1 VLDPTTPFWAS
12 LHLTPTQS
20 FFALLWEQLCDGS
33 THDAWQLRA
42 MGLPAVLLEIV
53 EVCAAS
59 RTFPPLQHA
68 LGDLLDEAISLS
80 HRDVVLKDHFRSATA
95 VLEDKRLREGS
106 SAALS
111 HVELISLYL
120 LDTLRPYPSLLKG
133 ELERLLA
140 TPSVREKQRL
150 KLVAGAFGTELRA
163 KGFSRLFLQS
173 FAARLA
179 TSSFTE
185 AAGELMSLLD
195 LPATSFRCILPVKWP
210 GFLDE
215 VRLDQCAIHL
225 RLPPIGDS
233 PAERDFKAAASPG
246 EQFFVID
253 VSAKD
258 QFAAAQQAILI
269 TERILSLAVLYA
281 PDRTIDIPRRAMLVR
296 SGSTARLVELDLAHE
311 AYVRGSG
318 RSSENFH
325 SASPR
330 VTALLAGPLQY
341 HSLGVRATAPES
353 RLTNFWV
360 ALESLLVEQGGS
372 IIGRVTECIA
382 PSLALSY
389 CGRLLRANA
398 IQLVWHARRADR
410 SGAKLTSALRD
421 VLAEPYKKRFS
432 VESCRLAQALL
443 DEPRAAKLFSLCAGN
458 PLLIFR
464 LHQLREKLI
473 APGDLKASIE
483 GHREHVC
490 WQLARIYRARNS
502 LVHRGALPIRSE
514 HLIQHL
520 HTYLAMTLHCLVREI
535 GDSEI
540 LTVPAALAR
549 RRALYGLYLSKIRDR
564 SLTFRNLLAE
574 ESCWV
579 APPDARI
586 WPDVAA
592 AG

>member
-106 SAALS
+106 SSALT

-150 KLVAGAFGTELRA
+150 KLVASAFGTELRA

-179 TSSFTE
+179 TSSFAET
-185 AAGELMSLLD
+185 AGELMSLLD

-210 GFLDE
+210 GF
-215 VRLDQCAIHL
+215 
-225 RLPPIGDS
+225 
-233 PAERDFKAAASPG
+233 
-246 EQFFVID
+246 
-253 VSAKD
+253 
-258 QFAAAQQAILI
+258 
-269 TERILSLAVLYA
+269 
-281 PDRTIDIPRRAMLVR
+281 
-296 SGSTARLVELDLAHE
+296 
-311 AYVRGSG
+311 
-318 RSSENFH
+318 
-325 SASPR
+325 
-330 VTALLAGPLQY
+330 
-341 HSLGVRATAPES
+341 
-353 RLTNFWV
+353 
-360 ALESLLVEQGGS
+360 
-372 IIGRVTECIA
+372 
-382 PSLALSY
+382 
-389 CGRLLRANA
+389 
-398 IQLVWHARRADR
+398 
-410 SGAKLTSALRD
+410 
-421 VLAEPYKKRFS
+421 
-432 VESCRLAQALL
+432 
-443 DEPRAAKLFSLCAGN
+443 
-458 PLLIFR
+458 
-464 LHQLREKLI
+464 
-473 APGDLKASIE
+473 
-483 GHREHVC
+483 
-490 WQLARIYRARNS
+490 
-502 LVHRGALPIRSE
+502 HRGALPIRSE

-549 RRALYGLYLSKIRDR
+549 RRALYRLYLSKIQDR

-592 AG
+592 AR